1 MRRFNLR
8 GLSFGERNETRRR
21 LFADVESFTLGGVDY
36 EVEGGGVDLT
46 LDASRVGQRLTLHGS
61 GTAAVIGPCQR
72 CLEPAR
78 LEVPVRCDDY
88 VAGGRSEGDD
98 EGYVDGYV
106 LDLQAWVRD
115 AIAEALPPRV
125 LCSDECR
132 GLCPVCGAN
141 LNLAGA
147 GHAH

>member
-21 LFADVESFTLGGVDY
+21 LFADVEPFSLGGVDY
-36 EVEGGGVDLT
+36 ELEGGGVDLT

-61 GTAAVIGPCQR
+61 GTATVIGPCQR
-72 CLEPAR
+72 CLDPAR
-78 LEVPVRCDDY
+78 LEVAIRCDDY
-88 VAGGRSEGDD
+88 VAAGRSEGDD
-98 EGYVDGYV
+98 GYVDGYA

-115 AIAEALPPRV
+115 AIAEALPPQV
-125 LCSDECR
+125 LCSDDCR
-132 GLCPVCGAN
+132 GLCAVCGVN
-141 LNLAGA
+141 LNLAGT